1 MNAKGRLIALLV
13 TGSAQ
18 RAIAILQSAGGRR
31 DYPAAHTRL
40 AIFWLFAL
48 AILIAP
54 GAVSAKTWR
63 ATVGA
68 QSTDEGIQA
77 LAFLPNELWIR
88 AGDSITWTF
97 PAHEIHTVTF
107 LQQSFLTNPQQ
118 VRPARPG
125 AGGGCPP
132 PNLTP
137 TTPSGSSFDG
147 SSCVTSGDDSFVDG
161 ATYTVT
167 FPKAGNFK
175 LVCLVHNNT

>member
-97 PAHEIHTVTF
+97 PAHAYGD
-107 LQQSFLTNPQQ
+107 FLTTKFSYQS
-118 VRPARPG
+118 PAGSTG
-125 AGGGCPP
+125 APRSRRR
-132 PNLTP
+132 L
-137 TTPSGSSFDG
+137 SSAKSDANDAKWLQFRWLQLRD
-147 SSCVTSGDDSFVDG
+147 
-161 ATYTVT
+161 
-167 FPKAGNFK
+167 
-175 LVCLVHNNT
+175 LRR